1 MTINK
6 GFPALSIIVVFH
18 VTYICALLFQ
28 DKNLVIN
35 IHTGLYSSLG
45 SLNLIKIL
53 GQINNLHV
61 MSSFL
66 QLILPITLG
75 GEKALGNING
85 CKFLNH

>member
-6 GFPALSIIVVFH
+6 GFPALSILVVFH
-18 VTYICALLFQ
+18 VTCICALLFQ

-35 IHTGLYSSLG
+35 IHTVLYSSLG

-53 GQINNLHV
+53 GQINNHLHV

-75 GEKALGNING
+75 GEGTG
-85 CKFLNH
+85 EY